1 MKNIVKFQLHIS
13 LISLFAI
20 ISNGCI
26 IPDNNDPT
34 NCSST
39 IVFNPS
45 LVYGTMTDQE
55 GNTYKTI
62 TIGTQTWMAENLR
75 TTTYRDGSSIPEVPD
90 DKKWADLTT
99 GAQCINQN
107 ASDKNTVCT
116 FGRLYNWYSV
126 SDSRNIAPEGWHVPT
141 DEEWG
146 TLRSI
151 LGGEAVAGGKMRE
164 TGTTHWDKPN
174 GATEA
179 SNASGFTALPSGSRG
194 ASNGIFSNLRNSA
207 HYWSSTQYDASNAW
221 NFSLSTSYDTFR
233 GFSHKNHGYA
243 IRCLKD

>member
-1 MKNIVKFQLHIS
+1 MKKYQKIQLYIL
-13 LISLFAI
+13 LISLFTI

-26 IPDNNDPT
+26 IPSDDDPANCT
-34 NCSST
+34 NT
-39 IVFNPS
+39 AVFNPS

-75 TTTYRDGSSIPEVPD
+75 TTIYRDGSSIPKVTD
-90 DKKWADLTT
+90 DKKWVDLVS
-99 GAQCINQN
+99 GAQCSNKK
-107 ASDKNTVCT
+107 ASDNNTVCT
-116 FGRLYNWYSV
+116 FGILYNWYTV
-126 SDSRNIAPEGWHVPT
+126 SDNRNIAPEGWHVPT

-146 TLRSI
+146 ELRSI

-164 TGTTHWDKPN
+164 TGNLHWDKPN

-194 ASNGIFSNLRNSA
+194 ASNGIYSNLTNSA
-207 HYWSSTQYDASNAW
+207 HYWSSSQYDASNAW

-233 GFSHKNHGYA
+233 GYSHKNHGYA
-243 IRCLKD
+243 IRCIKD